1 MENIKILVVED
12 ENILALGLKKKLEK
26 LGYTVTGI
34 AASGQETIEKVADN
48 LPDLILMD
56 IVLKGDMD
64 GIETAKK
71 LNETLTIPVIYLT
84 AYADDAILK
93 RAAATVPYGYILKPY
108 KEKELK
114 ANIEMALYRKK
125 IEKEEPVDF
134 EDLYNELQSFMKTNE
149 QPFKKVLLGSYLSD
163 IDISIDIGINKIYV
177 TAQRGQTS
185 KNKENVS
192 MILGKIALDYINK
205 YGGEASI
212 YPKGDE
218 ICLEIDKPNRSD

>member
-134 EDLYNELQSFMKTNE
+134 EDLYNELQSFMKTKE